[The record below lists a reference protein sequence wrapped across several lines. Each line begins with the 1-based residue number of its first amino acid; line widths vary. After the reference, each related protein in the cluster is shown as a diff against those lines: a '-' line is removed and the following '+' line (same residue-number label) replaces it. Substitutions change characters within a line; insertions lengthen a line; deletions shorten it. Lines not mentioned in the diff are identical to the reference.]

1 MNDKEKSI
9 FIYIPQ
15 EVLSE
20 IPNTK
25 SFVLGIP
32 QSHCFVQTS
41 IGPQEGHVAQIQ
53 YP

>member
-9 FIYIPQ
+9 FIPQ
-15 EVLSE
+15 EVLAE

-25 SFVLGIP
+25 SFVLGVP

-41 IGPQEGHVAQIQ
+41 IGPQEGHAALIQ